1 MPRAGASARPP
12 ARRVPPARCAAVAPR
27 LAPQLEAYPNPARDA
42 VRVRVLHADPA
53 GLAPRTVQLERVPPV
68 KNLSVSLLPRG
79 EVSRLVP
86 EEYDTL

>member
-1 MPRAGASARPP
+1 MLYGWMIFRLHQPGASRGLAWG
-12 ARRVPPARCAAVAPR
+12 ALFFLAACSAHVPEV
-27 LAPQLEAYPNPARDA
+27 
-42 VRVRVLHADPA
+42 PA
-53 GLAPRTVQLERVPPV
+53 GLVPRTVQLERVPPV